1 MIVRRE
7 VPNPLPSLGEQLLPM
22 LARAYAAR
30 GVNSENELEVGASA
44 LATFD
49 ALGGVDAAT
58 SILANA
64 IERNERILIVGDY
77 DADGATSTALMIR
90 ALSAMGAK
98 QVSYLV
104 PNRFEDGY
112 GLSPAI
118 VDAATSFAPQVL
130 VTVDNGISSLDGVAY
145 ARERGIRVIV
155 TDHHLPGAAL
165 PTADAIVN
173 PNVPG
178 DAFPS
183 KNLAGVGVAFYLLA
197 ALRAHLSKAGW
208 FERASLNAPKM
219 AQWLD
224 LVALGTV
231 ADVVP
236 LDHNNRILVHQG
248 LARIRARQCCPGI
261 SALLGIGKRDARN
274 AVAADL
280 GFAVGPRLNA
290 AGRLNDMTVGIE
302 CLLTDQPQAAASLA
316 ASLDDLNAER
326 RQLEAYMTSQA
337 EQAVADLRLGADLP
351 EALALFEPD
360 WHAGVV
366 GIVASRVKD
375 RVNRPV
381 IAFAKDGDG
390 SLKGSA
396 RSVEGVHIKDALEL
410 MAAKTP
416 GLILKFGGHAMAA
429 GMTIAESA
437 FEAFAKEFARVVRD
451 LVGPQG
457 LKVHVFSDGGLDPA
471 DRSMAVANL
480 IRQAGPWGQGFA
492 EPQFDDAF
500 EVLEQRIVGGSHLKM
515 ILGCAASGRRFDA
528 IAFGLGEQ
536 HPCPSTI
543 RAVYRLDINQ
553 FRGAT
558 TLQLLVQHI
567 EPA

>member
-1 MIVRRE
+1 
-7 VPNPLPSLGEQLLPM
+7 M

-30 GVNSENELEVGASA
+30 GVDSEDALQVGAGA
-44 LATFD
+44 LATFET
-49 ALGGVDAAT
+49 LGGVDAAT
-58 SILANA
+58 GILAEA
-64 IERNERILIVGDY
+64 IERDERVLIVGDY
-77 DADGATSTALMIR
+77 DADGATSTALMVR
-90 ALSAMGAK
+90 ALGAMGAK

-118 VDAATSFAPQVL
+118 VDAARSFQPQVL

-145 ARERGIRVIV
+145 ARERGIRVVV
-155 TDHHLPGAAL
+155 TDHHLPGAEL

-173 PNVPG
+173 PNLPG

-183 KNLAGVGVAFYLLA
+183 KSLAGVGVAFYLLA
-197 ALRAHLSKAGW
+197 ALRAHLSRAGW
-208 FERASLNAPKM
+208 FERVSLKAPKM

-248 LARIRARQCCPGI
+248 LARIRAGQCCPGI
-261 SALLGIGKRDARN
+261 SALLSVGKRDPRN

-290 AGRLNDMTVGIE
+290 AGRLNDMTIGIE
-302 CLLTDQPQAAASLA
+302 CLLTDQPQAAASIA

-326 RQLEAYMTSQA
+326 RQLEVQMTGQA
-337 EQAVADLRLGADLP
+337 EQAVADLRLGAHLP
-351 EALALFEPD
+351 EALALFESD

-375 RVNRPV
+375 RVHRPV
-381 IAFAKDGDG
+381 VAFAKDGDG
-390 SLKGSA
+390 WLKGSA
-396 RSVEGVHIKDALEL
+396 RSVEGVHIKDAIEL
-410 MAAKTP
+410 VAARNP
-416 GLILKFGGHAMAA
+416 GLIQKFGGHAMAA

-437 FEAFAKEFARVVRD
+437 FDTFAKELARVVKD
-451 LVGPQG
+451 IVGSQG
-457 LKVHVFSDGGLDPA
+457 LKVRVLSDGCLDPA
-471 DRSMAVANL
+471 DRSMAVADL
-480 IRQAGPWGQGFA
+480 IKQAGPWGQRFP
-492 EPQFDDAF
+492 EPQFDDVF
-500 EVLEQRIVGGSHLKM
+500 EVLEQRIVGGSHLKL

-528 IAFGLGEQ
+528 IAFGLGDQ
-536 HPCPSTI
+536 HPCPNTI